1 MRGRR
6 LFEVT
11 THVGNCPDPVTVCYC
26 NATSRWQVLEALVNR
41 FGQEEADSY
50 EIREMRFYVSERKYL
65 CVQDGCF
72 MEDDPE

>member
-26 NATSRWQVLEALVNR
+26 NAPSRWQVLEALVNR
-41 FGQEEADSY
+41 YGQEEADSY
-50 EIREMRFYVSERKYL
+50 DIREMGYYISGRKYL
-65 CVQDGCF
+65 WIANGRF
-72 MEDDPE
+72 AREDDE